1 MGDMHPMTSMQVSE
15 AVQELDALADT
26 LRMPNTERCS
36 ILGLN
41 FDAYRSW
48 HDRDGDVA
56 AIAAPELVRRLN
68 YALPLM
74 RRMAANTPTLPVGHS
89 PNRPRPTLN

>member
-1 MGDMHPMTSMQVSE
+1 MGDVHPMTSIQVSE

-26 LRMPNTERCS
+26 LRMPNAERCS

-41 FDAYRSW
+41 CDAYRSW

-56 AIAAPELVRRLN
+56 EIAAPELVRRLN
-68 YALPLM
+68 YALPLL
-74 RRMAANTPTLPVGHS
+74 RRMAANTPTLPAADS
-89 PNRPRPTLN
+89 PNRPCPTLN